1 MKILET
7 MIYKVKYKVLFKLKD
22 KLIKK
27 KSNKKIPFINEEK
40 RFTSFKEFKGNFI
53 LIRKLRI
60 LK

>member
-1 MKILET
+1 MKILEI

-40 RFTSFKEFKGNFI
+40 RFDSFKEFKGNLIF
-53 LIRKLRI
+53 IRKFRF